1 MQNFSKVI
9 IYLLILIATK
19 NNFGKTVLVSSSPS
33 MVPYRDGFFLGGAI
47 DATTA
52 TLLPSPFQPDSFQ
65 LFSDQ
70 SNITPH

>member
-1 MQNFSKVI
+1 
-9 IYLLILIATK
+9 
-19 NNFGKTVLVSSSPS
+19 

-52 TLLPSPFQPDSFQ
+52 TLLPSPFLPDSFQ